1 MATATHS
8 GFYTDHRDT
17 SRSYDFYPPLSVSVS
32 SPAPLLIYI
41 HGGAWRFGDKEVA
54 RFSPSGV
61 HKLRIEFTQAGFAV
75 ASINYRLSHEA
86 KFPAQLHDVKAAVRF
101 FRTNAEHFNIDP
113 AHIFAAG
120 GSAGGH
126 LTMLLA
132 GTANHLDKYLEGEK
146 AEDAP
151 SSAITA
157 GLSIYGVSD
166 LRTIFDDRVAL
177 GMPYDHPEDDG
188 AEWRL
193 LGSTY
198 PAPTGTAAEKAWAS
212 AHPLDYAQTATTGY
226 APLYLI
232 HGTGDTCVPW
242 NQSSKIHSVLQRR
255 GIDTELVLV
264 DGAEHGD
271 SAIYAD
277 AHRLERAVAW
287 AQKHIEE

>member
-1 MATATHS
+1 MPLAHHS
-8 GFYTDHRDT
+8 GFYTKHQDAC
-17 SRSYDFYPPLSVSVS
+17 RSYDFYPPAS
-32 SPAPLLIYI
+32 SKTQPAPLLIYI

-61 HKLRIEFTQAGFAV
+61 HKLRIAFTKAGFAV

-101 FRTNAEHFNIDP
+101 FRQNAEHFGVDP
-113 AHIFAAG
+113 TNIFAAG

-126 LTMLLA
+126 LTQLLA
-132 GTANHLDKYLEGEK
+132 GTANSTDIYLEGSLGQ
-146 AEDAP
+146 DAT
-151 SSAITA
+151 SSAIRA
-157 GLSIYGVSD
+157 GISIYGVSD
-166 LRTIFDDRVAL
+166 LRTIFDDRVDVGL
-177 GMPYDHPEDDG
+177 PRDHPEDDG

-198 PAPTGTAAEKAWAS
+198 PAPHGTPAEKAWET
-212 AHPLDYAQTATTGY
+212 AHPIEYARAASNH
-226 APLYLI
+226 APVYFI
-232 HGTGDTCVPW
+232 HGTADTCVPW
-242 NQSSKIHSVLQRR
+242 NQSSKSHAVLQER

-277 AHRLERAVAW
+277 AQRLEDAVAW
-287 AQKHIEE
+287 AKKHLWI